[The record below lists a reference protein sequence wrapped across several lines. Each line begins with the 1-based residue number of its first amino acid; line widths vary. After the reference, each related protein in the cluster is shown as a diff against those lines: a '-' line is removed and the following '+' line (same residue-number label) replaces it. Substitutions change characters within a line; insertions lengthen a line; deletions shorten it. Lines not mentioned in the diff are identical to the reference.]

1 MEDVYERKCKKYVF
15 NFITLIIAIFSLLS
29 LLIPL
34 LDVQIE
40 LNIFDKIS
48 NNTSINGFD
57 FITNFSSAI
66 NQSWIYKFASIVCL
80 LQLVFSILLILGNL
94 FISIL
99 FDEEKVK
106 KISIISIIICMVF
119 AILFLL
125 VGIFLVSEIKSSVG
139 NEFSKPDYTNMYGSV
154 KILTLSYIPIII
166 QVVLIFALFMFN
178 AISKTDIFNKPKK
191 TNYSNTN
198 NNSNNNLT
206 QVSTAKLLV
215 EYKELYDNGVI
226 TQAEY
231 LSLRSKL
238 LNK

>member
-1 MEDVYERKCKKYVF
+1 
-15 NFITLIIAIFSLLS
+15 
-29 LLIPL
+29 
-34 LDVQIE
+34 
-40 LNIFDKIS
+40 
-48 NNTSINGFD
+48 
-57 FITNFSSAI
+57 
-66 NQSWIYKFASIVCL
+66 
-80 LQLVFSILLILGNL
+80 
-94 FISIL
+94 
-99 FDEEKVK
+99 
-106 KISIISIIICMVF
+106 
-119 AILFLL
+119 
-125 VGIFLVSEIKSSVG
+125 
-139 NEFSKPDYTNMYGSV
+139 MYGSV

-191 TNYSNTN
+191 TNYSTTN

-238 LNK
+238 LNKQ

>member
-1 MEDVYERKCKKYVF
+1 MDVHSFLFLYF
-15 NFITLIIAIFSLLS
+15 LF
-29 LLIPL
+29 
-34 LDVQIE
+34 Q
-40 LNIFDKIS
+40 
-48 NNTSINGFD
+48 
-57 FITNFSSAI
+57 
-66 NQSWIYKFASIVCL
+66 
-80 LQLVFSILLILGNL
+80 QLVFSILLILGNL

-119 AILFLL
+119 AMLFLL

-139 NEFSKPDYTNMYGSV
+139 NEFSKPDYTNKYGSV
-154 KILTLSYIPIII
+154 KILTLSYIPIIV

-191 TNYSNTN
+191 TNYSTTN

>member
-1 MEDVYERKCKKYVF
+1 MGYLSFRWKRPLEDSSSPHPLNNQTNRLVVF
-15 NFITLIIAIFSLLS
+15 L
-29 LLIPL
+29 
-34 LDVQIE
+34 
-40 LNIFDKIS
+40 
-48 NNTSINGFD
+48 
-57 FITNFSSAI
+57 
-66 NQSWIYKFASIVCL
+66 
-80 LQLVFSILLILGNL
+80 LGNL

-119 AILFLL
+119 AMLFLL

-191 TNYSNTN
+191 N
-198 NNSNNNLT
+198 
-206 QVSTAKLLV
+206 KLFK
-215 EYKELYDNGVI
+215 YK
-226 TQAEY
+226 
-231 LSLRSKL
+231 
-238 LNK
+238 